1 MSKINSI
8 GKKVYHLFLLRK
20 SCRDYKRYK
29 CEDAEY
35 NIRGG
40 QEELSNSGG
49 LNKIQN
55 SPSMSFKNYELCRKS
70 TVK

>member
-8 GKKVYHLFLLRK
+8 GKKVYHLFLLSK
-20 SCRDYKRYK
+20 SCRDHKRYK

-40 QEELSNSGG
+40 QEWLSNSDG
-49 LNKIQN
+49 LNKIQD